1 MLIAMAGLPGAGKS
15 AVADAVGRALD
26 ATVLSVDPVEAAM
39 WRAGVGRDQPTGI
52 AAYVVVEAVARHQLA
67 LGRTVVVDAV
77 NAVDEA
83 RGQWRDLARITG
95 VPLHF
100 VEVVCSDA
108 ALHRER
114 LEGRRRDIEGFA
126 EPTWES
132 VEQVRR
138 EYAPWVDAP
147 LRVDS
152 VLLLDE
158 VVATVLGHV
167 RPGGRTPVVR

>member
-77 NAVDEA
+77 DAVDEA
-83 RGQWRDLARITG
+83 RGQWRDLARTAG

-100 VEVVCSDA
+100 VEVGCSDT
-108 ALHRER
+108 ALHRRR

-132 VEQVRR
+132 VQQVRR

-152 VLLLDE
+152 VRPLDE
-158 VVATVLGHV
+158 VVAAVLGHV
-167 RPGGRTPVVR
+167 RPGERTSVVR